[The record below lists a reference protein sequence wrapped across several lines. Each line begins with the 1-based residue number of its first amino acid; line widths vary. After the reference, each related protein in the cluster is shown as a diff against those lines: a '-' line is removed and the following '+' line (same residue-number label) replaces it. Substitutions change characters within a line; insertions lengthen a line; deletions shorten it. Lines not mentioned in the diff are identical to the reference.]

1 MMVRTLIAVGYIVV
15 IILWGIERKSSQ
27 HLRLKME
34 SNIKTVSF
42 LRNKVIEFS
51 VKIYLQVLF
60 FIGAFRGRS
69 WVDKHIKLC
78 YNKLDEINS
87 DYDKV
92 TRNQWYR

>member
-1 MMVRTLIAVGYIVV
+1 MDSFRYKIEEIV
-15 IILWGIERKSSQ
+15 I
-27 HLRLKME
+27 
-34 SNIKTVSF
+34 
-42 LRNKVIEFS
+42 
-51 VKIYLQVLF
+51 KIYLQVLF
-60 FIGAFRGRS
+60 TLGAFKGRS